1 MNWTMYPSETFM
13 STWMVCKLCFVSEH
27 CLQIKSQM
35 GSPYRKQIRAELLE
49 LLAPGWGEAPPHWW
63 SPATLLPLLQAFW
76 LLCRSPKNTLSG
88 NLRVNISSLVV
99 TWPEKW
105 LPGYIRMLLMS
116 SIDVSMS
123 PGGAHTCADSHN
135 KSKCNRLCH
144 RRMAPFQTLPLS
156 LSLVL
161 LHTLAS
167 GRALVSIKTP
177 LLSHTHLHGL
187 EW

>member
-135 KSKCNRLCH
+135 KSKCNR
-144 RRMAPFQTLPLS
+144 S
-156 LSLVL
+156 LSQEDGPIPNPSPV
-161 LHTLAS
+161 T
-167 GRALVSIKTP
+167 
-177 LLSHTHLHGL
+177 
-187 EW
+187 